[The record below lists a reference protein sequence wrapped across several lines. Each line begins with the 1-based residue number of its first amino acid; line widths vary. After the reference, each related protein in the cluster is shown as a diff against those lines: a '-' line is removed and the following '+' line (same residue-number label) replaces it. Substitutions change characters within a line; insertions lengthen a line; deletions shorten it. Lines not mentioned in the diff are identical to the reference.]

1 MTNKYISNL
10 IDSDASTLNPIA
22 QAALKVYSREEL
34 QNLSKITRMNFLILL
49 ERKLKEN
56 PNAIVAELEGVREL
70 VEDYLTHPAI
80 ERWQSQSNE

>member
-1 MTNKYISNL
+1 MSITLSNL

-22 QAALKVYSREEL
+22 QAALKVYSMQEL
-34 QNLSKITRMNFLILL
+34 QNLSKTTRMNFLILV

-56 PNAIVAELEGVREL
+56 PNPTVAELEGIREL

-80 ERWQSQSNE
+80 ERWQAQNND